1 MAIIVIGKVSSRE
14 ALMFLM
20 SATILLAIVML
31 AMSVEQGKS
40 SVVVCNS
47 ISCKYNRLC
56 RCTRK
61 NIVVYDN
68 TVTGL
73 CLYHTDSMKDRVLEP
88 LKKSGLLEQYQ
99 HETYVADTLTKI
111 EEDAKDNE
119 LLKNPNVFARWMRKH
134 GIGKQANDSQDGE
147 NTG

>member
-1 MAIIVIGKVSSRE
+1 
-14 ALMFLM
+14 MFLM

-88 LKKSGLLEQYQ
+88 MRKSNLLEQYQ
-99 HETYVADTLTKI
+99 HEVYVADTFAKR
-111 EEDAKDNE
+111 EEEAKDNE
-119 LLKNPNVFARWMRKH
+119 LLKNPNAFARWMRKH
-134 GIGKQANDSQDGE
+134 GMEK
-147 NTG
+147 